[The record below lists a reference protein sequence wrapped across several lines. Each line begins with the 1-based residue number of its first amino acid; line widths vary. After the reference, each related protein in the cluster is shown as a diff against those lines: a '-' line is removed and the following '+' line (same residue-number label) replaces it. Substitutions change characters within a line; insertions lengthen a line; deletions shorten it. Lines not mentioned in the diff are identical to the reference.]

1 MVSAISFC
9 HFILELFVFIY
20 SRFCISSFRIQLI
33 LTSKPIHIL
42 DSAHYP
48 LLDFYRYSAA
58 MLVSIA
64 HLLSK
69 QYNIPQTE
77 LLAIIGVELF
87 FVLSGFVLAPQL
99 FYVTKKNSKN
109 TLLIFLKRRWI
120 RTVPPYCLAILGTC
134 LLLDYGNVLNILKF
148 LTYTQ
153 NFISDNSEPN
163 FFPVGWS
170 LSIEEWFYLIAP
182 LSLLLIRKCLNEK
195 KTIIVTAVI
204 YIVTLN
210 VIRFFLN
217 DGQDWGEEIRRSV
230 VYRLDAI
237 FFGIV
242 AYQIKDKILSIHILI
257 ALFCGLLYLAFIC
270 LNPIVLMSN
279 VFHQNTFIFIC
290 GLTFSALILIAT
302 EVSISNNL
310 VVLIFRFLAN
320 ISYSIYLFHIMILM
334 FLAEYKLDTFS
345 YFFSYFIIINLF
357 SSIFYYGFELMIL
370 KNRPSYQK

>member
-20 SRFCISSFRIQLI
+20 SRFRISSFQIQLI
-33 LTSKPIHIL
+33 LNSKPIHIL
-42 DSAHYP
+42 GSSHYS

-64 HLLSK
+64 HLLSQ
-69 QYNIPQTE
+69 QYNLPQAE
-77 LLAIIGVELF
+77 LLAIISVELF

-99 FYVTKKNSKN
+99 FYVTKTNSKS
-109 TLLIFLKRRWI
+109 TLLTFLARRWI

-134 LLLDYGNVLNILKF
+134 IILDYGNGLNILRF

-163 FFPVGWS
+163 FFHVGWS
-170 LSIEEWFYLIAP
+170 LSIEEWFYVIAP

-195 KTIIVTAVI
+195 KAIIITAVI
-204 YIVTLN
+204 YIVALN
-210 VIRFFLN
+210 LIRFFLN

-230 VYRLDAI
+230 IYRLDAI
-237 FFGIV
+237 FLGIV
-242 AYQIKDKILSIHILI
+242 AYQIKDKIFSIHILI
-257 ALFCGLLYLAFIC
+257 ALSCGLLYLTFIC

-279 VFHQNTFIFIC
+279 VFHQNAFIFIC

-302 EVSISNNL
+302 KVKISNNL
-310 VVLIFRFLAN
+310 VALFFRFLAN

-334 FLAEYKLDTFS
+334 FLAEYKLDMFS
-345 YFFSYFIIINLF
+345 LFLSYFIILNLF
-357 SSIFYYGFELMIL
+357 SSIFYYGFEFLIL
-370 KNRPSYQK
+370 KSRPSYQK